1 MPPHWIRPYP
11 ALPEDTRQ
19 SANSLY
25 AKENS
30 YIKIGDM
37 LDTLLA
43 VLIPPGIKSF
53 SMGNRTYETT
63 IHCAMLTIFQFSEV
77 LSNKQMVEAVRTRV
91 DLKYALHLP
100 LNSPA
105 LDPHELCE
113 FRQQLFNDPASQQ
126 FFKYL
131 LDLLAQFDLLAPALA
146 QPAAVDQILI
156 TVCIYNRLGEAVDA
170 IYQGLEALAV
180 TNPEWLRQ
188 VTLAKWYERYNP
200 SHRLPLAQFSEEQ
213 WKSRSLR
220 MAADIQYLLE
230 EIDKAQDTSLNA
242 LQEIQQIRRIWE
254 EQFVSSAEGSGQR
267 IWMLTRCASCAM
279 QSSGEEVLNQNMK
292 TISIRGV

>member
-19 SANSLY
+19 SANLLFG
-25 AKENS
+25 KENS
-30 YIKIGDM
+30 YIKMGDL

-53 SMGNRTYETT
+53 SMWNRTYETT
-63 IHCAMLTIFQFSEV
+63 IHCAMLTIFQFLEV

-105 LDPHELCE
+105 IDPHELCE
-113 FRQQLFNDPASQQ
+113 FRRQLFNDPASQQ

-131 LDLLAQFDLLAPALA
+131 LDLLARFDLLTPAVA
-146 QPAAVDQILI
+146 QPAVMDQLLI
-156 TVCIYNRLGEAVDA
+156 TVCTYNRLGEVVDA

-230 EIDKAQDTSLNA
+230 EIDLSNDPKLTA
-242 LQEIQQIRRIWE
+242 LQEVLEIRRIWQ
-254 EQFVSSAEGSGQR
+254 EQFIISAEGTGQR
-267 IWMLTRCASCAM
+267 TWMLTRCASC
-279 QSSGEEVLNQNMK
+279 SPHSRWEEVQ
-292 TISIRGV
+292 